1 MWHQPCAHTVCEEMM
16 KLLLEARN
24 ICKSFHTKQV
34 LSGIDFQIKEGDI
47 HGLVGKNGAG
57 KSTFVNIITGLI
69 SEYQGEVFF
78 EGKNI
83 DRESVLSRQKAGLFL
98 VPQHS
103 SIVTEFSVAE
113 NIFIGIWPKKK
124 SGTVDRKA
132 MNTMAEEVLK
142 TYGLSVSPTIKAGK
156 LSLVEQRKLNIIRA
170 LFSDAKL
177 VILDEPTTSLTKEE
191 RTNLFQF
198 IISLSKK
205 GVSFIFI
212 SHYLDEVLKICNVIT
227 VFKDG
232 HADSSGLDEEKTERE
247 LSELIVGKSV
257 ELFQRDKN
265 LKKLEH
271 ACTIECRK
279 LSAAYVD
286 EVSVKL
292 YPGKVLG
299 FVGFPESGAREMLR
313 TLGGLQTMQSGEI
326 LDCEGKKIRIH
337 DTRSAIANGIMYVP
351 FDRHE
356 EGLVQDMS
364 ILHNISIGVMKDK
377 LSVMG
382 IIKKKLELENTMKY
396 YKRLE
401 IKAQN
406 ANEPT
411 RTLSGGNQQK
421 VVLAKALCTEPKL
434 LLLDEPTIGIDI
446 GSREEIMNL
455 VDQLA
460 KEGISIV
467 YHTSDYSEM
476 LRICDE
482 ICFFHG
488 GRFVRQIPNKNL
500 AVEEIT
506 DIRDTLRGVE
516 TNEKYEL

>member
-1 MWHQPCAHTVCEEMM
+1 M
-16 KLLLEARN
+16 LEAKN

-34 LSGIDFQIKEGDI
+34 LNGIDFQVEEGEI

-69 SEYQGEVFF
+69 SDYEGEVFF
-78 EGKNI
+78 EGRNI
-83 DRESVLSRQKAGLFL
+83 DRESVLHRQKSGLFL

-113 NIFIGIWPKKK
+113 NIFIGVWPKKK
-124 SGTVDRKA
+124 NGTVDRRK
-132 MNTMAEEVLK
+132 MESMAEEVLK
-142 TYGLSVSPTIKAGK
+142 VYGLRVSAQTKAGK

-170 LFSDAKL
+170 LFSEAKL
-177 VILDEPTTSLTKEE
+177 IILDEPTTSLTKEE
-191 RTNLFQF
+191 RNNLFQF
-198 IISLSKK
+198 IEELSKK

-212 SHYLDEVLKICNVIT
+212 SHYLDEVLKICSNIT

-232 HADSSGLDEEKTERE
+232 YAGSLRLKEERTELE
-247 LSELIVGKSV
+247 LSKMIVGESV
-257 ELFQRDKN
+257 DLFSRKKN
-265 LKKLEH
+265 VKPPQGP
-271 ACTIECRK
+271 CTLECRD
-279 LSAAYVD
+279 LQAECVD
-286 EVSVKL
+286 HVSMKM
-292 YPGKVLG
+292 YPGKVVG

-313 TLGGLQTMQSGEI
+313 VLGGLNRLASGKLMDGSGGEI
-326 LDCEGKKIRIH
+326 RVR
-337 DTRSAIANGIMYVP
+337 DTRSAIRQGIMYVP

-364 ILHNISIGVMKDK
+364 ILHNISICVMKDK
-377 LSVMG
+377 LSTMG
-382 IIKKKLELENTMKY
+382 YIKNRLELKNTMQY
-396 YKRLE
+396 YNRLE

-406 ANEPT
+406 AKEPT

-446 GSREEIMNL
+446 GSREEILSL
-455 VDQLA
+455 VDELA
-460 KEGISIV
+460 GEGISIV

-482 ICFFHG
+482 ICFFHE
-488 GRFVRQIPNKNL
+488 GRFVRQIVNENL
-500 AVEEIT
+500 TVEEIT
-506 DIRDTLRGVE
+506 DIRDSLKGAE
-516 TNEKYEL
+516 TDEK

>member
-1 MWHQPCAHTVCEEMM
+1 M
-16 KLLLEARN
+16 LLEAKN

-34 LSGIDFQIKEGDI
+34 LNGIDFQVEEGEI

-69 SEYQGEVFF
+69 SDYEGEVFF
-78 EGKNI
+78 EGRNI
-83 DRESVLSRQKAGLFL
+83 DRESVLHRQKSGLFL

-113 NIFIGIWPKKK
+113 NIFIGVWPKKK
-124 SGTVDRKA
+124 NGTVDRRK
-132 MNTMAEEVLK
+132 MESMAEEVLK
-142 TYGLSVSPTIKAGK
+142 VYGLRVSAQTKAGK

-170 LFSDAKL
+170 LFSEAKL
-177 VILDEPTTSLTKEE
+177 IILDEPTTSLTKEE
-191 RTNLFQF
+191 RNNLFQF
-198 IISLSKK
+198 IEELSKK

-212 SHYLDEVLKICNVIT
+212 SHYLDEVLKICSNIT

-232 HADSSGLDEEKTERE
+232 YAGSLRLKEERTELE
-247 LSELIVGKSV
+247 LSKMIVGESV
-257 ELFQRDKN
+257 DLFSRKKN
-265 LKKLEH
+265 VKPPQGP
-271 ACTIECRK
+271 CTLECRD
-279 LSAAYVD
+279 LQAECVD
-286 EVSVKL
+286 HVSMKM
-292 YPGKVLG
+292 YPGKVVG

-313 TLGGLQTMQSGEI
+313 VLGGLNRLASGKLMDRSGGEI
-326 LDCEGKKIRIH
+326 RVR
-337 DTRSAIANGIMYVP
+337 DTRSAIRQGIMYVP

-364 ILHNISIGVMKDK
+364 ILHNISICVMKDK
-377 LSVMG
+377 LSTMG
-382 IIKKKLELENTMKY
+382 YIKNRLELKNTMQY
-396 YKRLE
+396 YNRLE

-406 ANEPT
+406 AKEPT

-446 GSREEIMNL
+446 GSREEILSL
-455 VDQLA
+455 VDELA
-460 KEGISIV
+460 GEGISIV

-482 ICFFHG
+482 ICFFHE
-488 GRFVRQIPNKNL
+488 GRFVRQIVNENL
-500 AVEEIT
+500 TVEEIT
-506 DIRDTLRGVE
+506 DIRDSLKGAE
-516 TNEKYEL
+516 TDEK

>member
-1 MWHQPCAHTVCEEMM
+1 M
-16 KLLLEARN
+16 LLEAKN

-34 LSGIDFQIKEGDI
+34 LNGIDFQVEEGEI

-69 SEYQGEVFF
+69 SDYEGEVFF
-78 EGKNI
+78 EGRNI
-83 DRESVLSRQKAGLFL
+83 DRESVLHRQKSGLFL

-113 NIFIGIWPKKK
+113 NIFIGVWPKKK
-124 SGTVDRKA
+124 NGTVDRRK
-132 MNTMAEEVLK
+132 MESMAEEVLK
-142 TYGLSVSPTIKAGK
+142 VYGLRVSAQTKAGK

-170 LFSDAKL
+170 LFSEAKL
-177 VILDEPTTSLTKEE
+177 IILDEPTTSLTKEE
-191 RTNLFQF
+191 RNNLFQF
-198 IISLSKK
+198 IEELSKK

-212 SHYLDEVLKICNVIT
+212 SHYLDEVLKICSNIT

-232 HADSSGLDEEKTERE
+232 YAGSLRLKEERTELE
-247 LSELIVGKSV
+247 LSKMIVGESV
-257 ELFQRDKN
+257 DLFSRKKN
-265 LKKLEH
+265 VKPPQGP
-271 ACTIECRK
+271 CTLECRD
-279 LSAAYVD
+279 LQAECVD
-286 EVSVKL
+286 HVSMKM
-292 YPGKVLG
+292 YPGKVVG

-313 TLGGLQTMQSGEI
+313 VLGGLNRLASGKLMDGSGGEI
-326 LDCEGKKIRIH
+326 RVR
-337 DTRSAIANGIMYVP
+337 DTRSAIRQGIMYVP

-364 ILHNISIGVMKDK
+364 ILHNISICVMKDK
-377 LSVMG
+377 LSTMG
-382 IIKKKLELENTMKY
+382 YIKNRLELKNTMQY
-396 YKRLE
+396 YNRLE

-406 ANEPT
+406 AKEPT

-446 GSREEIMNL
+446 GSREEILSL
-455 VDQLA
+455 VDELA
-460 KEGISIV
+460 GEGISIV

-482 ICFFHG
+482 ICFFYE
-488 GRFVRQIPNKNL
+488 GRFVRQIVNENL
-500 AVEEIT
+500 TVEEIT
-506 DIRDTLRGVE
+506 DIRDSLKGAE
-516 TNEKYEL
+516 TDEK